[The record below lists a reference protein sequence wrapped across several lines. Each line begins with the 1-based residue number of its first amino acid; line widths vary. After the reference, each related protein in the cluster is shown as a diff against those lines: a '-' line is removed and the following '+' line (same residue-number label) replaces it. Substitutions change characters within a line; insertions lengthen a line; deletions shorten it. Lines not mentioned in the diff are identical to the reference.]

1 VSAAGTLAISLDFEL
16 FWGVH
21 DKRTLADYGR
31 NILGGREAIPRML
44 ELFARHDVHATWA
57 TVGLLFFDDKEELLQ
72 QLPAERPQYLN
83 PALSPYPLIPNIG
96 ANESKDPYHYGL
108 SLIRRI
114 QACPGQEIATHTFS
128 HYYCLEAG
136 QTPEQF
142 RADLC
147 AAGRA
152 AERLGISLRSLVFP
166 RNQFNQVYLE
176 ICRDAGIRTVRG
188 NQRSWLYQTRP
199 NRKEGLIQRG
209 CRRVDH
215 YLSLSGDNNV
225 APEQPAHGMI
235 DLRSSRFL
243 LPVSGRIGP
252 LASLALKRITDGMTH
267 AARTGGVYHLWWH
280 PHNFGADPEANMKL
294 LTEVLDHH
302 RRLADAA
309 GMVSRSMDEI
319 AQTGRLG
326 LERDPG
332 PATEGALSSPQRLA
346 GQSLGV

>member
-142 RADLC
+142 RADLR

-209 CRRVDH
+209 CRRLDH

-225 APEQPAHGMI
+225 APEQPADGMI

-332 PATEGALSSPQRLA
+332 PATEGALSPQRLA